1 MLTSSNNIL
10 VPLGFSEQSKIALTQ
25 AIHFAKV
32 TKAELTLLSVIED
45 NTSFKNALDLN
56 ESDKNIKNKVQEKLD
71 DLAKNISSKNKLD
84 VNTLIS
90 KGSVYEEIIKASEII
105 GASMII
111 MGTDGKPKGFT
122 KKVIGTNA
130 YRVVTMAS
138 CPTITIS
145 GSNHRKGCKNIVLP
159 LDLRKE
165 TKQKVNNAI
174 QLAQIYNSNIH
185 IVSILTSTDDF
196 ITNHLKRNLL
206 QVEEF
211 ITEEKVK
218 CTATL
223 IEPAKGQKFVEAVL
237 EFSEKKK
244 ADLITIMTQQ
254 ETNIS
259 EYFLGSTAQAI
270 IYNSNIPVLSVQP
283 KVTTKTI
290 YDLPV

>member
-10 VPLGFSEQSKIALTQ
+10 VPLGFSEQSKIALNQ
-25 AIHFAKV
+25 AIDFAKV
-32 TKAELTLLSVIED
+32 TKAELTLLSIIED
-45 NTSFKNALDLN
+45 NTSFKNALNLTD
-56 ESDKNIKNKVQEKLD
+56 SDKDIKKKVQEKLN
-71 DLAKNISSKNKLD
+71 DLAKNIGSKNKLNI
-84 VNTLIS
+84 NTLVS
-90 KGSVYEEIIKASEII
+90 KGSVYDEIIKTSEII

-138 CPTITIS
+138 CPTITIG
-145 GSNHRKGCKNIVLP
+145 GSSHRKGCKNIVLP

-174 QLAQIYNSNIH
+174 ELAKIYNSNIH

-211 ITEEKVK
+211 IKEEKIK

-237 EFSEKKK
+237 EFAEEKK

-254 ETNIS
+254 ETNIT

-270 IYNSNIPVLSVQP
+270 IYNSTIPVLSIQP
-283 KVTTKTI
+283 KITTKAV
-290 YDLPV
+290 YDLPL